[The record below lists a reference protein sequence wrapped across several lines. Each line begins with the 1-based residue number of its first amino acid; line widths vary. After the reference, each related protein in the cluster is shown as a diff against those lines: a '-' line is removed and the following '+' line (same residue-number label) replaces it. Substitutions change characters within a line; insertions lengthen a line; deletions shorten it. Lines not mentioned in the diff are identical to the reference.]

1 MESAKNSSGVV
12 VQGRLLTL
20 REVQTREW
28 TCATCPVDIPVY
40 PSKWPCVLCTID
52 TRAKNCEHP
61 HFYWKARKERPHR
74 SPCPH
79 WQDAVIVAVDNRVV
93 RSRRGVP
100 GVGPRVIRFDSSA
113 RIEAAAG
120 GALGQGGG
128 TRVRRVNGETCRPM
142 RADSRTTTSEIARAC
157 QFFIEYP
164 DDRDRA
170 LVVPGVPSWAKQYRT
185 VFKNLIRADGLAG
198 RTHIW
203 WARILRLSMPTGSG
217 AVLSVPMDGGRRIVI
232 DRGDWGIARAA
243 FDRTLSGVFESA
255 RDTVRD
261 KQPGEWVN
269 VLAFGFGRLDANGVV
284 LVDDPRKFH
293 ALIEVSARATS

>member
-120 GALGQGGG
+120 GALGQGHVSSSSNIPTIAIEHWWFPVSPRGRSNIEPCSRISSGRMASRDGHTYGG
-128 TRVRRVNGETCRPM
+128 RGSCG
-142 RADSRTTTSEIARAC
+142 SAC
-157 QFFIEYP
+157 LPAVAPFFRCP
-164 DDRDRA
+164 
-170 LVVPGVPSWAKQYRT
+170 WM
-185 VFKNLIRADGLAG
+185 ADG
-198 RTHIW
+198 
-203 WARILRLSMPTGSG
+203 
-217 AVLSVPMDGGRRIVI
+217 
-232 DRGDWGIARAA
+232 
-243 FDRTLSGVFESA
+243 
-255 RDTVRD
+255 
-261 KQPGEWVN
+261 
-269 VLAFGFGRLDANGVV
+269 
-284 LVDDPRKFH
+284 
-293 ALIEVSARATS
+293 AL